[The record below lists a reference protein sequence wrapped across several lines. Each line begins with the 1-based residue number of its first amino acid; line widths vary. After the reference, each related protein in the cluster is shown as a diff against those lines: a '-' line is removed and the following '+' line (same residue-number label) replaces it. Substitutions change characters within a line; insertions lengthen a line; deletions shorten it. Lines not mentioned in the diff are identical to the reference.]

1 MKKRFIVVVLMLLA
15 VFTLV
20 ACGEDVDPV
29 ETLTAITFSGVDDV
43 TLDFEEPFNVMDGV
57 TAKGNNGVDYTSE
70 ITYTHAN
77 TVIITDDVLDTTVT
91 GAQAIK
97 YEVEVDGI
105 LAQKFRMVT
114 VKSPEAVEGQML
126 INADF
131 EQGPAGW
138 NDSSVVYEAD
148 GGTIVLS
155 GDEGALKAEVVA
167 GVNSYTPRFGQM
179 NVPFDNDVTYE
190 ISFDAKSSVEKTI
203 NLQVGELLTGA
214 PYFTD
219 FKTGLTVH
227 KTITTEWETYSFKFT
242 MNQDEEN
249 HRGGL
254 LFELGAL
261 GGNQID
267 ATMWFDNVVIEEAT
281 PDPDETAP
289 AFTGLAESKS
299 ILVNGAFDPMAGVT
313 AFDVVDGDVSED
325 IAVVIKN
332 EADEVVTTIDT
343 SVEATYTLTYTVS
356 DAAGN
361 EAEFI
366 MTLEVVGMQFNETN
380 LIANPSF
387 EADLDV
393 DAPEWALWQQD
404 AYWATPAPVVVT
416 ELDTTNGTYSL
427 DITGGGDASWA
438 VQFFQD
444 GYLTL
449 VEGKTYRLTVVVEA
463 EVARKMNVA
472 MGYSYP
478 VDQFEEY
485 VRFDG
490 AEILA
495 EETTLEFL
503 FTVTKETH
511 DVKLVFELGSQD
523 GFADGLVTFSEV
535 KLQEALLDDII
546 MNGQMDHGWELWF
559 QDWGDAPT
567 VTLDRTNGTFD
578 LAIDKAGEAFWA
590 VQFNQLVDLEA
601 AKTYTLSFDAKAT
614 AARNIN
620 VEVIGTSLLGDA
632 KADFNLTTE
641 MQTFTVDVVTVDAVN
656 GAKLSFELGN
666 TGSFAA
672 GTVSLDNISIKE
684 KDVAEAPELVV
695 NGDATTVPYFTYDN
709 SGSGQGTMV
718 LGENGA
724 VVDVT
729 ALGGE
734 AYTPHF
740 YQMLDGL
747 TPGDYV
753 LKLVIDSTVDRDLRV
768 NMVLPDAGY
777 ASIFPEGSVDFEVTS
792 TETNVVYVSFTVTNA
807 VTNVKLE
814 LDFGTLGGEL
824 TSVIGVFTIQEVLV
838 YQDLN

>member
-203 NLQVGELLTGA
+203 NLQVGELLSGA

-299 ILVNGAFDPMAGVT
+299 ILVNGSFDPMAGVT

-380 LIANPSF
+380 LIVNGNF
-387 EADLDV
+387 EAALGDPSEWEVYTENAAFVTASGIDDENNVFSITTAGAGAGNPYDV
-393 DAPEWALWQQD
+393 KLMQS
-404 AYWATPAPVVVT
+404 
-416 ELDTTNGTYSL
+416 N
-427 DITGGGDASWA
+427 
-438 VQFFQD
+438 
-444 GYLTL
+444 LTL
-449 VEGKTYRLTVVVEA
+449 VEGKTYRVTLVMKASAARTV
-463 EVARKMNVA
+463 NVA
-472 MGYSYP
+472 LGIP
-478 VDQFEEY
+478 FTVDPWWDEY
-485 VRFDG
+485 ARFNTV
-490 AEILA
+490 EL
-495 EETTLEFL
+495 TTEYQTFEFL
-503 FTVTKETH
+503 FTATKATSSDIQLVIEMGNTGGYVDG
-511 DVKLVFELGSQD
+511 DVIFDEIL
-523 GFADGLVTFSEV
+523 
-535 KLQEALLDDII
+535 LQEALLDDII

-578 LAIDKAGEAFWA
+578 LTIDKAGEAFWA

-620 VEVIGTSLLGDA
+620 VEVLGTSLLGDA

-777 ASIFPEGSVDFEVTS
+777 ASIFPEGSVDFEVIS

>member
-203 NLQVGELLTGA
+203 NLQVGELLTSA

-227 KTITTEWETYSFKFT
+227 KTITTEWATYSFKFT

-299 ILVNGAFDPMAGVT
+299 ILVNGSFDPMAGVT

-380 LIANPSF
+380 LIVNGNF
-387 EADLDV
+387 EAALGDPSEWEVYTENAAFVTASGIDDENNVFSITTAGAGAGNPYDV
-393 DAPEWALWQQD
+393 KLMQS
-404 AYWATPAPVVVT
+404 
-416 ELDTTNGTYSL
+416 N
-427 DITGGGDASWA
+427 
-438 VQFFQD
+438 
-444 GYLTL
+444 LTL
-449 VEGKTYRLTVVVEA
+449 VEGKTYRVTLVMKASAARTV
-463 EVARKMNVA
+463 NVA
-472 MGYSYP
+472 LGIP
-478 VDQFEEY
+478 FTVDPWWDEY
-485 VRFDG
+485 ARFNTV
-490 AEILA
+490 EL
-495 EETTLEFL
+495 TTEYQTFEFL
-503 FTVTKETH
+503 FTATKATSSDIQLVIEMGNTGGYVDG
-511 DVKLVFELGSQD
+511 DVIFDEIL
-523 GFADGLVTFSEV
+523 
-535 KLQEALLDDII
+535 LQEALLDDII

-578 LAIDKAGEAFWA
+578 LAIDKAGEDFWA

-729 ALGGE
+729 ALGGD

-777 ASIFPEGSVDFEVTS
+777 ASIFPEGSVDFEVIS

-814 LDFGTLGGEL
+814 LDFGTLVDEGL

>member
-1 MKKRFIVVVLMLLA
+1 MKKRLLVVVLMLLA

-20 ACGEDVDPV
+20 ACKDDEV
-29 ETLTAITFSGVDDV
+29 ELTAITFGGVDDV
-43 TLDFEEPFNVMDGV
+43 TLDFEAEFNVLEGV
-57 TAKGNNGVDYTSE
+57 TATGNNGVDYSSE
-70 ITYTHAN
+70 ITYSHVET
-77 TVIITDDVLDTTVT
+77 TIVTDDVLDTTVT
-91 GAQAIK
+91 GPHAIK
-97 YEVEVDGI
+97 YEVEVEGI

-114 VKSPEAVEGQML
+114 VKSPEAVDGQML

-131 EQGPAGW
+131 AQGAAGW

-148 GGTIVLS
+148 GGTITLS
-155 GDEGALKAEVVA
+155 GEDGALKAEIIA
-167 GVNSYTPRFGQM
+167 GTNSYTPRFGQM
-179 NVPFDNDVTYE
+179 NVPFENGVTYE

-203 NLQVGELLTGA
+203 NLQVGELLDGP

-219 FKTGLTVH
+219 FKTGLTVL
-227 KTITTEWETYSFKFT
+227 KTITTDWANYSFKFT

-254 LFELGAL
+254 LFEVGGI

-281 PDPDETAP
+281 ADPDETAP
-289 AFTGLAESKS
+289 AFTGLTDSKS
-299 ILVNGAFDPMAGVT
+299 ILVNSIFDPLAGVT
-313 AFDVVDGDVSED
+313 AFDIVDGDVTED
-325 IAVVIKN
+325 IVAVITDDAN
-332 EADEVVTTIDT
+332 QVVTTLDT
-343 SVEATYTLTYTVS
+343 SIEATYTVTYTVS

-366 MTLEVVGMQFNETN
+366 MILEVVGMQFNDTN

-393 DAPEWALWQQD
+393 DTPEWALWQQD
-404 AYWATPAPVVVT
+404 GHWATPAPVVVT

-427 DITGGGDASWA
+427 DITGGGDAAWA

-472 MGYSYP
+472 VGYSYP

-511 DVKLVFELGSQD
+511 AVKLVFELGSQD

-546 MNGQMDHGWELWF
+546 MNGQMNHGWELWF

-567 VTLDRTNGTFD
+567 VTLDRSNGSFD
-578 LAIDKAGEAFWA
+578 LSIDKGGDAFWA

-601 AKTYTLSFDAKAT
+601 AKTYTLTFDAKAT

-620 VEVIGTSLLGDA
+620 VEVIGTSLLGDN

-641 MQTFTVDVVTVDAVN
+641 MQTFTIDVVTVDAVM

-684 KDVAEAPELVV
+684 KDVAEAPELVI

-709 SGSGQGTMV
+709 AGAGEGTMV

-740 YQMLDGL
+740 YQMLEELKAGS
-747 TPGDYV
+747 YV
-753 LKLVIDSTVDRDLRV
+753 LKLVIDSSVDRDLRV

-777 ASIFPEGSVDFEVTS
+777 ASIFPEGSVDFEVIS
-792 TETNVVYVSFTVTNA
+792 TETNVVYVQFTVTNA

-814 LDFGTLGGEL
+814 LDFGTLGGDL
-824 TSVIGVFTIQEVLV
+824 TSVIGTFTIQEVLV

>member
-20 ACGEDVDPV
+20 ACGEDVEPV

-203 NLQVGELLTGA
+203 NLQVGELLTSA

-227 KTITTEWETYSFKFT
+227 KTITTEWATYSFKFT

-299 ILVNGAFDPMAGVT
+299 ILVNGSFDPMAGVT

-380 LIANPSF
+380 LIVNGNF
-387 EADLDV
+387 EAVLGDPSEWEVYTENAAFVTASGIDDENNVFSITTAGAGAGNPYDV
-393 DAPEWALWQQD
+393 KLMQS
-404 AYWATPAPVVVT
+404 
-416 ELDTTNGTYSL
+416 N
-427 DITGGGDASWA
+427 
-438 VQFFQD
+438 
-444 GYLTL
+444 LTL
-449 VEGKTYRLTVVVEA
+449 VEGKTYRVTLVMKASAARTV
-463 EVARKMNVA
+463 NVA
-472 MGYSYP
+472 LGIP
-478 VDQFEEY
+478 FTVDPWWDEY
-485 VRFDG
+485 ARFNTV
-490 AEILA
+490 EL
-495 EETTLEFL
+495 TTEYQTFEFL
-503 FTVTKETH
+503 FTATKATSSDIQLVIEMGNTGGYVDG
-511 DVKLVFELGSQD
+511 DVIFDEIL
-523 GFADGLVTFSEV
+523 
-535 KLQEALLDDII
+535 LQEALLDDII

-734 AYTPHF
+734 AYMPHF

-777 ASIFPEGSVDFEVTS
+777 ASIFPEGSVDFEVIS